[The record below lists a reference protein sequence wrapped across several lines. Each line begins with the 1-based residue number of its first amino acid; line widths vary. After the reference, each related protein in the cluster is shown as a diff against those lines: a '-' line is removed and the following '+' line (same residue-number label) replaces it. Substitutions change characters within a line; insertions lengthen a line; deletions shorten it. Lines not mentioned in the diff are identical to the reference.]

1 MWSKVMRKGKEYDV
15 MDVKTEF
22 LCELSGDLEDPLVVG
37 VTPRGNRVIAYIKG
51 GTVKGPKL
59 NGEVLPGGGDW
70 ALFRPDGVL
79 EADVRGTIRT
89 DDGHL
94 IYTHYRGIINATGDV
109 WRRVLKGEPV
119 DPSEYYFRVAPVFE
133 TASEKYSWLNNI
145 IAVGVGTIAPNRIC
159 YNVYWV
165 L

>member
-1 MWSKVMRKGKEYDV
+1 MHKGKEYDV

-22 LCELSGDLEDPLVVG
+22 LYELSADLEDSLDMG
-37 VTPRGNRVIAYIKG
+37 VTPRGNRIIVYIKG

-70 ALFRPDGVL
+70 ALFRPDGVFEIDGRL
-79 EADVRGTIRT
+79 TIRT

-94 IYTHYRGIINATGDV
+94 IYIHYRGIINATVDV
-109 WRRVLKGEPV
+109 WGRVAEGEPV
-119 DPSEYYFRVAPVFE
+119 DPSEYYFRVAPFFE

-145 IAVGVGTIAPNRIC
+145 IAVGVGTMGLNRVC
-159 YNVYWV
+159 YKVYSI